1 MNKLLICTDG
11 SQYSEQACRY
21 TAWLAKSSDVE
32 LHALYVTDLRQY
44 QGSFIADLSGS
55 LGIQPYDGMV
65 AQMQEIELQKA
76 KFVEEHAIKVFE
88 LEGLADRLHF
98 HHETGLLVDIID
110 DYSDDETD
118 MIILGKRGEN
128 ADYASEH
135 LGSMLERVVR
145 ATDRPCLVTSRVFKP
160 IDRIAIAFDGG
171 ASSRRALQYVATH
184 TQFRELDIHV
194 VTAVEGHHEDEAAD
208 HIAEAEAIFES
219 AGLSAIYQ
227 VLNGE
232 VESVI
237 ADYVDSSKID
247 LLVAGAYGHS
257 RIRDLL
263 IGSTT
268 TELLRRCHVPVLC
281 FR

>member
-11 SQYSEQACRY
+11 SQYSEQACHY
-21 TAWLAKSSDVE
+21 TAWLANNTDAE
-32 LHALYVTDLRQY
+32 IHALYVTDLRQY

-55 LGIQPYDGMV
+55 LGIQPYDAMV

-76 KFVEEHAIKVFE
+76 KFVEEQTVKVFE
-88 LEGLADRLHF
+88 SDGLADRLRF
-98 HHETGLLVDIID
+98 QHETGLLVDVID
-110 DYSDDETD
+110 DYSDDATE
-118 MIILGKRGEN
+118 MIIIGKRGEN
-128 ADYASEH
+128 ADFATEH

-145 ATDRPCLVTSRVFKP
+145 ATDRPCLVTSRAFKP
-160 IDRIAIAFDGG
+160 INRIAIAFDGG
-171 ASSRRALQYVATH
+171 VSSRRALQYVATH
-184 TQFRELDIHV
+184 RQFRELELHV
-194 VTAVEGHHEDEAAD
+194 MTAVEERNEDEAAD
-208 HIAEAEAIFES
+208 HIAEAESILEG

-227 VLNGE
+227 MLSGE

-237 ADYVDSSKID
+237 ASYVESSKID